1 MIDKIK
7 SLSGNDRTIAVNVAG
22 AFVVRGAALVVSLFT
37 MPAYLRFFD
46 NNATLGIWFT
56 ILSVL
61 NWVLMFD
68 LGLGNGLRNKL
79 PGCLIEGDHE
89 KAKEYIA
96 STYAGTGFIVVVWII
111 IGVFAI
117 RLVNWNNFLN
127 ISTDDV
133 GSQALATS
141 IGITF
146 FGVMLQFVLKTIT
159 SILYA
164 IQKSAIV
171 NFLSLITSILTLSL
185 VLIIPS
191 AGTERN
197 LIHMAIVNVI
207 AANVPLLLATIVVF
221 STELKEYVP
230 KANNISVARMKEVL
244 NIGIT
249 LLWLT
254 LVMMVISSTNELLIT
269 KLTNSASVVD
279 FQVYYKVFNTISSI
293 FALALAPIWSA
304 VTKAS
309 AEREYQ
315 WINKLYHR
323 LLLMAL
329 GVFVCELLV
338 VPFMQV
344 LVNIWLG
351 KGYIEVQYEIAVIFV
366 FSSSIFFLH
375 NVNTSVAN
383 GMSFFK
389 VQKIWMTFAAIVD
402 IPLAWLFVQITGSW
416 IGVVIANIIALLPFE
431 TIEIFAFT
439 KMIHSIV
446 VNEANSNH
454 EIK

>member
-1 MIDKIK
+1 MLEKLK
-7 SLSGNDRTIAVNVAG
+7 SLSGNNRTIAINVAG

-46 NNATLGIWFT
+46 NNATLGIWYT

-79 PGCLIEGDHE
+79 PGCMIEGNKK

-96 STYAGTGFIVVVWII
+96 STYAGTGLVGIAWAV
-111 IGVFAI
+111 IGIFAI
-117 RLVNWNNFLN
+117 RLVNWNSFLN
-127 ISTDDV
+127 ISDGDV
-133 GSQALATS
+133 GAYALRTS
-141 IGITF
+141 IAITF
-146 FGVMLQFVLKTIT
+146 CGVMVQFILKTIA

-171 NFLSLITSILTLSL
+171 NFLSLITSILTLTMVS
-185 VLIIPS
+185 IIPS
-191 AGTERN
+191 AGTEEN
-197 LIHMAIVNVI
+197 LIHMAMVNAF
-207 AANVPLLLATIVVF
+207 AANIPFLIATVIVF
-221 STELKEYVP
+221 RTELKEYVP
-230 KANNISVARMKEVL
+230 RMKHVSKARMKEVL

-269 KLTNSASVVD
+269 KLTNSANVVD
-279 FQVYYKVFNTISSI
+279 FQVYYKIFNTISSI

-309 AEREYQ
+309 AEKEYK

-323 LLLMAL
+323 LLFMAL
-329 GVFVCELLV
+329 GVFTCELIV
-338 VPFMQV
+338 VPFMQF
-344 LVNIWLG
+344 LVNVWLG
-351 KGYIEVQYEIAVIFV
+351 KGYITVNQGIAVIFV
-366 FSSSIFFLH
+366 ISSSIFFLH

-389 VQKIWMTFAAIVD
+389 VQKVWMTFAAVID
-402 IPLAWLFVQITGSW
+402 IPLAWLLVRITGSW
-416 IGVVIANIIALLPFE
+416 VGIIIANILALLPFE
-431 TIEIFAFT
+431 IIEIFAFN
-439 KMIHSIV
+439 KMISRAISGAPD
-446 VNEANSNH
+446 NKEPA
-454 EIK
+454 

>member
-1 MIDKIK
+1 MLEKLK
-7 SLSGNDRTIAVNVAG
+7 SLSGNNRKIAINVAG
-22 AFVVRGAALVVSLFT
+22 AFIVRGAALVVSLFT

-46 NNATLGIWFT
+46 NNATLGIWYT

-79 PGCLIEGDHE
+79 PGCMIEGDKE

-96 STYAGTGFIVVVWII
+96 STYAGTGLLVIVWAI
-111 IGVFAI
+111 IGIFAI
-117 RLVNWNNFLN
+117 QLVNWNSFLN
-127 ISTDDV
+127 ISTGDV
-133 GSQALATS
+133 GAYALRTS
-141 IGITF
+141 IAITF
-146 FGVMLQFVLKTIT
+146 CGVMVQFILKTIT

-171 NFLSLITSILTLSL
+171 NFLSLITSILTLTMVS
-185 VLIIPS
+185 IIPS
-191 AGTERN
+191 AGTEEN
-197 LIHMAIVNVI
+197 LIHMAMVNAF
-207 AANVPLLLATIVVF
+207 AANIPFLIATVIVF
-221 STELKEYVP
+221 RTELKDYVP
-230 KANNISVARMKEVL
+230 RRRHVSKARMKEVL

-269 KLTNSASVVD
+269 KLTNSANVVD
-279 FQVYYKVFNTISSI
+279 FQVYYKIFNTISSI

-309 AEREYQ
+309 AEKEYK

-323 LLLMAL
+323 LLFMAL
-329 GVFVCELLV
+329 GVFACELIV
-338 VPFMQV
+338 VPFMQF

-351 KGYIEVQYEIAVIFV
+351 KGYITVNHGIAVIFV
-366 FSSSIFFLH
+366 ISSSIFFLH

-389 VQKIWMTFAAIVD
+389 VQKVWMTFAAIID
-402 IPLAWLFVQITGSW
+402 IPLAWLLVRITGSW
-416 IGVVIANIIALLPFE
+416 VGIIIANILALLPFE
-431 TIEIFAFT
+431 IIEIIAFN
-439 KMIHSIV
+439 KMISSTV
-446 VNEANSNH
+446 AGEADNK
-454 EIK
+454 EPA